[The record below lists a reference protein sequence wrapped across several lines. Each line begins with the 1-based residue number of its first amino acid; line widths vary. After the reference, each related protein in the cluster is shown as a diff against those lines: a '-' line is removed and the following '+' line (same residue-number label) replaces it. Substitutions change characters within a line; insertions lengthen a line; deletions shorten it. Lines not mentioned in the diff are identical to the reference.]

1 MRTPY
6 DAMKQ
11 GAAAP
16 PPRPAARFTT
26 EELAALFKAKSQT
39 PRASYCRHGHWM
51 NLVPVKL
58 PNGRLLWDAGEVD
71 RLLAGQAVQTPDD
84 ALVAA
89 HIARK
94 TANPVKLPSHILRK
108 AAARAKRVTAA
119 EVEALTTGEVAI

>member
-11 GAAAP
+11 GATAP
-16 PPRPAARFTT
+16 SPRPAARLTT

-58 PNGRLLWDAGEVD
+58 PNGRLLWDAGAVG
-71 RLLAGQAVQTPDD
+71 RLLAGQTVPTPDD
-84 ALVAA
+84 AQVAA

-94 TANPVKLPSHILRK
+94 TANPVKRPSHILRK
-108 AAARAKRVTAA
+108 ATAKAKRMATT
-119 EVEALTTGEVAI
+119 EVEALTTGEVAA